1 MPPQPRIVIPGDQP
15 AQLQGSTHLD
25 SLRSVA
31 DVVLYDSR
39 PDSDEEKIR
48 RVADAELMIN
58 SRGAVQWP
66 GSVLK
71 QLPKLRFIS
80 VCGIGTDAIDL
91 EVAREQN
98 IVVSNIPGM
107 TAPVVAEHAFALMLA
122 TAKRMAFQ
130 TAEMKSGRWTR
141 MDNIY
146 LRGKTLGIV
155 GTGPIGAAMASLGR
169 TLGMDVVAWTFH
181 PTDQRAEELG
191 VRFVD
196 LDTLLKTS
204 DVVSLHLKLTDQSHH
219 LMNHEKFSIMKPGSI
234 LINTARGGIVNT
246 DALIESL
253 DSGHLAGAGLDVYD
267 VEPLPADHP
276 LLQCQRVVLCPH
288 NADQTPEGNDILNA
302 GAVGN
307 VLAFLEGEPRNVVT

>member
-98 IVVSNIPGM
+98 IVVSNIPVM

-155 GTGPIGAAMASLGR
+155 GTGPLGAAMASLGR
-169 TLGMDVVAWTFH
+169 TLGMDVVAWSFH

-276 LLQCQRVVLCPH
+276 LLQCQQVVLCPH

>member
-1 MPPQPRIVIPGDQP
+1 MSQQPRIVIPGDQP
-15 AQLQGSTHLD
+15 IQLQGSAHLER
-25 SLRSVA
+25 LRSVT

-39 PDSDEEKIR
+39 PDSDEEKVQR
-48 RVADAELMIN
+48 AADAELMIN
-58 SRGAVQWP
+58 SRGAVKWP

-122 TAKRMAFQ
+122 TAKRIAFQ

-141 MDNIY
+141 MENIY

-155 GTGPIGAAMASLGR
+155 GTGPIGAAMAGLGR
-169 TLGMDVVAWTFH
+169 GLGMDVVAWTFH
-181 PTDQRAEELG
+181 PTDRRAEEIG

-196 LDTLLKTS
+196 LDTLLNTS
-204 DVVSLHLKLTDQSHH
+204 DVVSLHLKLTEQSQHLIDQ
-219 LMNHEKFSIMKPGSI
+219 EKLSIMKPGSI
-234 LINTARGGIVNT
+234 LINTARGGVVDT
-246 DALIESL
+246 DALIASL
-253 DSGHLAGAGLDVYD
+253 DSGHLAGAGLDVYE

-276 LLQCQRVVLCPH
+276 LLHCQQVVLCPH

-307 VLAFLEGEPRNVVT
+307 VLAFLQGEPRNVVT